1 MDVRRYD
8 TDPAGLAA
16 WHELALPVLA
26 ADPVVNT
33 FALTALAERA
43 RSGAGPAP
51 ATLATVHDD
60 GGATVAAALRFAGHG
75 LQVSA
80 LPAGAADALAA
91 ELAGDEPLWRRGA
104 FGPVERVAALVRA
117 RVGGTGE
124 IPVTDIEMRL
134 WTLGTLVVPRGV
146 AGTARAA
153 TDADGPLLARWFRG
167 FVADVATDHP
177 GRPVPVPVP
186 VPGPDGPDTAGPD
199 DPGQDRAAPGHAPGT
214 VPDPGPDPGTAPG
227 HDRGGSAPGPGDGG
241 PDPARFVAD
250 ERAAGRD
257 PVVWEVDG
265 TPVAFGVTRLPA
277 AGVARIGPVY
287 TPPEHRN
294 HGYAP
299 AVTAACVRRALAAG
313 AREVVLFTD
322 VAADV
327 PNRIY
332 ARIGFVPGGLHRE
345 VRFEPAPD
353 RTPHAAPTTTG
364 RG

>member
-1 MDVRRYD
+1 
-8 TDPAGLAA
+8 
-16 WHELALPVLA
+16 
-26 ADPVVNT
+26 
-33 FALTALAERA
+33 
-43 RSGAGPAP
+43 
-51 ATLATVHDD
+51 
-60 GGATVAAALRFAGHG
+60 
-75 LQVSA
+75 
-80 LPAGAADALAA
+80 
-91 ELAGDEPLWRRGA
+91 
-104 FGPVERVAALVRA
+104 VAALVRA

-134 WTLGTLVVPRGV
+134 WTLGTLLVPRGV

-153 TDADGPLLARWFRG
+153 TDADGPLLARWFCG
-167 FVADVATDHP
+167 FVADVAADHP
-177 GRPVPVPVP
+177 GRPVPVPV
-186 VPGPDGPDTAGPD
+186 
-199 DPGQDRAAPGHAPGT
+199 
-214 VPDPGPDPGTAPG
+214 PDPGTAPG

>member
-1 MDVRRYD
+1 VDVRRYD

-167 FVADVATDHP
+167 FVADVAADHP
-177 GRPVPVPVP
+177 GRPVPVPV
-186 VPGPDGPDTAGPD
+186 
-199 DPGQDRAAPGHAPGT
+199 
-214 VPDPGPDPGTAPG
+214 PDPGTAPG

>member
-16 WHELALPVLA
+16 WHELAPPVLA

-134 WTLGTLVVPRGV
+134 WTLGTLLVPRGV

-153 TDADGPLLARWFRG
+153 TDADGPLLARWFCG
-167 FVADVATDHP
+167 FVADVAADHP
-177 GRPVPVPVP
+177 GRPVPVPV
-186 VPGPDGPDTAGPD
+186 
-199 DPGQDRAAPGHAPGT
+199 
-214 VPDPGPDPGTAPG
+214 PDPGTAPG

-265 TPVAFGVTRLPA
+265 KPVAFGVTRLPA